1 MEHEHRHLI
10 IGSGMTGHAA
20 AAAIRARD
28 PKAPIAMIGDEPHA
42 PYARPPLT
50 KALWSGQK
58 TRADVFLPPVEGLA
72 PHSGR
77 RAVAL
82 DPAVRA
88 VRDDKGDTHRY
99 ERLLLATGARPRRL
113 PADAGRV
120 IYLRTLSDYD
130 RLAALPADAEVTVIG
145 GGFIGS
151 EIAASLSASGRRVT
165 LVLPE
170 EAVGA
175 RAWPGDLAAFV
186 TSYFEQKG
194 VRVLRGRTVAAVEAD
209 GPRARVRTSGGDVVA
224 SDAVVAGLGVEPDV
238 ELARA
243 AGLAQE
249 NGIVVDEAMR
259 TSAPDVYAAD
269 DVARFPSAGL
279 GGRVRVEHEDAA
291 LSTGRVAGENMAGG
305 EARYET
311 IPFFYSDLFD
321 LGYEAVGRLDPR
333 LTTLASWR
341 TPFREGI
348 VAYLGPDDRIQ
359 GLLLWGIFGQVD
371 AARGL
376 IGRPAPARRE
386 ELGAALGG

>member
-28 PKAPIAMIGDEPHA
+28 PQASIAMIGDEPHA

-50 KALWSGQK
+50 KALWNGQK
-58 TRADVFLPPVEGLA
+58 TRGDVFLPPVEGLVLHA
-72 PHSGR
+72 GR

-82 DPAVRA
+82 DPAARV

-113 PADAGRV
+113 PSDAGRV

-175 RAWPGDLAAFV
+175 RAWPADLAAFV

-194 VRVLRGRTVAAVEAD
+194 VHVLRGRTVAAVEAD
-209 GPRARVRTSGGDVVA
+209 GSRARVRTSGGEVVA
-224 SDAVVAGLGVEPDV
+224 ADAVVAGLGVEPDV

-259 TSAPDVYAAD
+259 TSVPDVYAAG

-291 LSTGRVAGENMAGG
+291 VSTGRVAGENMAGG

-341 TPFREGI
+341 TPFREGT
-348 VAYLGPDDRIQ
+348 VAYVGPDDTIR
-359 GLLLWGIFGQVD
+359 GLLLWGTFGQVD
-371 AARGL
+371 AARAL
-376 IGRPAPARRE
+376 VGRPAPGRRE
-386 ELGAALGG
+386 ELAAALGG